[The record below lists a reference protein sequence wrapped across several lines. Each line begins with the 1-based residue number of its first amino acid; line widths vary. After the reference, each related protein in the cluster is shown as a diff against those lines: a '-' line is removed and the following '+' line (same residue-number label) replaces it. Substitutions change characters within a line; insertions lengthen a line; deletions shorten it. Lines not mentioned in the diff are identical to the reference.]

1 MVFVPITRI
10 ACPAR
15 IHQLREPLSPQ
26 IAGAAVAGLWQA
38 GARRRRSRVAA
49 EGRRLIER
57 YVAAW
62 ERNDIDA
69 LVSMLAQD
77 ARIAMPPRPTWYS
90 GREQVAAF
98 VRRYLLTERTRWR
111 LVPTSANGQPAA
123 AAYLWAE
130 QAGAFMPEGLHVLTL
145 RGGEIE
151 ELMAFRSPEVFPS
164 FDLPASIAA

>member
-1 MVFVPITRI
+1 MSHRPESPRHATRPLT
-10 ACPAR
+10 ATGHR
-15 IHQLREPLSPQ
+15 RGRE
-26 IAGAAVAGLWQA
+26 
-38 GARRRRSRVAA
+38 RVGDAHRCSHTS
-49 EGRRLIER
+49 GRLVER

-62 ERNDIDA
+62 ERNDVDA

-77 ARIAMPPRPTWYS
+77 ARIAMPPRSTWYS

-123 AAYLWAE
+123 AAYLWVE

-151 ELMAFRSPEVFPS
+151 EIMAFRSPEVFP
-164 FDLPASIAA
+164 ASICPHRSPPDRSQYAPQIR